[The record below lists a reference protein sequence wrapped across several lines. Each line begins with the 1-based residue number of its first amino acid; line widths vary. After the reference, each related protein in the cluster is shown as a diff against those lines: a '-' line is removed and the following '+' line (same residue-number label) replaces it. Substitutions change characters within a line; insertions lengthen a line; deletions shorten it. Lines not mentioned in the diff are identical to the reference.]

1 MSESGFSGFRDF
13 QDCGADSELPSYR
26 LHTIIMRF
34 RIQPQH
40 RETVTVVRKSAFES
54 AEETTVAEDVICMIQ
69 PVTSGTV
76 QREALELRSGVAVQ
90 ETDRMVLLSKPD
102 TRIKKGDFLVRASDS
117 SEFRVID
124 ILHVKGSPV
133 MRLYSKSIG
142 VL

>member
-1 MSESGFSGFRDF
+1 
-13 QDCGADSELPSYR
+13 
-26 LHTIIMRF
+26 MRF
-34 RIQPQH
+34 RIPPAH
-40 RETVTVVRKSAFES
+40 RETVRIVRKSAFES